1 MNRVIIDNCVVSKL
15 GDNVLEICSIRRAK
29 KKNPD
34 LDLDLV
40 PRIRYANRLEDNL
53 VISKLI
59 EGAVKFDD
67 LILTH
72 SA

>member
-34 LDLDLV
+34 LDLV
-40 PRIRYANRLEDNL
+40 PRIHYANRLEANL
-53 VISKLI
+53 AISKLI
-59 EGAVKFDD
+59 EGALVFDN

-72 SA
+72 SV